1 MGQLPVSGGSLRV
14 NEVYDNLCTILED
27 QLDSFFFLKPEDLSH
42 LSGFFEC
49 KKMPAGSILWN
60 EGDPCEYV
68 AFIISGKV
76 EVMKKTDLKEN
87 KLILGI
93 YSEGTFVGVLCILDG
108 SPRAVTAAALDDIS
122 LMLIT
127 KKNFEKLNTMHPN
140 LGIKLMKG
148 MLLSVSK
155 RLKGSYNR
163 LVQIF

>member
-1 MGQLPVSGGSLRV
+1 M

-27 QLDSFFFLKPEDLSH
+27 QLDSFFFLKPEDLSR

-60 EGDPCEYV
+60 EGDTCEYV
-68 AFIISGKV
+68 AFIISGRV

-87 KLILGI
+87 KLVLGI
-93 YSEGTFVGVLCILDG
+93 YSEGTFVGELCILDG
-108 SPRAVTAAALDDIS
+108 SPREVTAAALDDLA
-122 LMLIT
+122 LMLLT
-127 KKNFEKLNTMHPN
+127 QKNFEKLNALHPD
-140 LGIKLMKG
+140 LGAKLMKG

-155 RLKGSYNR
+155 RLKASYDR